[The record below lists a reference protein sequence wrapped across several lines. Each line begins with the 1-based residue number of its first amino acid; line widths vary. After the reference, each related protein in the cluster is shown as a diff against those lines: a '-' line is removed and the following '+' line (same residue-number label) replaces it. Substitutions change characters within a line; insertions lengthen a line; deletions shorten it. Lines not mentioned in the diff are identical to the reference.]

1 MIEDIPEEDRASKIN
16 LERNKFPTAKTLGVL
31 LTSNDDTFFFSCSPP
46 VGNFKITKGN
56 VLKKTASVY
65 DPLGLISPYIIRAK
79 VLMQQAWIEAI
90 GWDESFPDPLREDW
104 REWFTELSELEQ
116 IRIPRCLKDN
126 NVVDSTIH
134 TFTDASEKAYADN
147 Q

>member
-16 LERNKFPTAKTLGVL
+16 LERNEFPTAKTLGVL

-65 DPLGLISPYIIRAK
+65 DPLGLISPYIMRAK
-79 VLMQQAWIEAI
+79 VLMQHHQNCRTLNI
-90 GWDESFPDPLREDW
+90 ESFMKLRW
-104 REWFTELSELEQ
+104 KHS
-116 IRIPRCLKDN
+116 LKR
-126 NVVDSTIH
+126 
-134 TFTDASEKAYADN
+134 
-147 Q
+147 